1 MDEPDTF
8 HAGQIETLRRLAG
21 TTLATVQHR
30 LEVSV
35 HIRSLTP
42 SWRICA
48 APTDESK

>member
-21 TTLATVQHR
+21 TILAIVQNW

-35 HIRSLTP
+35 HIRSLTH
-42 SWRICA
+42 SWHICA
-48 APTDESK
+48 APTEESK